1 MTSLSA
7 ARSLPVRGASR
18 AAAALGF
25 GQAKAPSTFATSSA
39 LFAVACSSSSSL
51 FARSS
56 SSHQHHRSSSE
67 EHLFASSF
75 DRSSSSHHRRRSSS
89 EEHFFGSSSFAC
101 RGFAASPSSVGAG
114 PFSGPEGRHDE
125 TKSKP
130 ERGGTT
136 NPEASNQAAATFG
149 VLSAAWAGTAAALL
163 FAPEATLSWGFAVS
177 AFPADGGVSALVPL
191 ARSLG
196 AAQLVGAAGLWA
208 LRDGALDGSAA
219 RPSFRRLSLG
229 LAAASATGAV
239 SALVGAE
246 AMSGAG
252 LVSAVAAFGS
262 TVAALARFWSEA
274 LPPST
279 AALDEAA
286 ARRRAA
292 GSSALTSAP
301 PNALLMTLAV
311 AALAGGAAYIVAPA
325 ATLAPRVGPH
335 RLSVRARRRRRRR
348 HHCRFFEHRRG
359 SRGSLDGPRSSRSC
373 PVAHSRRWARGSG
386 PCGLHHGQGG
396 QRVRWRRCRRSSGPP
411 ARVSDGRR
419 RRRAR
424 SRSVA
429 ALPLRGR
436 NRRCGGSAALGD
448 RDVGRGIGDCCLGC
462 SDAPWGARPG
472 GRELRG

>member
-325 ATLAPRVGPH
+325 ATLAPVLGPT
-335 RLSVRARRRRRRR
+335 A
-348 HHCRFFEHRRG
+348 
-359 SRGSLDGPRSSRSC
+359 SL
-373 PVAHSRRWARGSG
+373 SG
-386 PCGLHHGQGG
+386 PAGAGAVATTAASSSTAAGAAALSTGPAPAAVALWRTLGGGLVGVVPAVFITVKEANESGG
-396 QRVRWRRCRRSSGPP
+396 VAAGAPP
-411 ARVSDGRR
+411 ARLLASAMAAGGAAHALALWPLFHSAGGTAAVGG
-419 RRRAR
+419 
-424 SRSVA
+424 
-429 ALPLRGR
+429 ALPLAIGTWAVVS
-436 NRRCGGSAALGD
+436 GTAAWAAATL
-448 RDVGRGIGDCCLGC
+448 
-462 SDAPWGARPG
+462 PG
-472 GRELRG
+472 GHGPAVGN